1 MNVLVNCLVDRG
13 KRGRRGGVSMV
24 MHISFHPD
32 RVNCDLKCIVYK
44 EKPLAVQ
51 VIFCKFLDSI
61 QLLRGVVVSEHAF
74 REITPN
80 LSRESHWKNI

>member
-1 MNVLVNCLVDRG
+1 MFLSTVLWIEENVEG
-13 KRGRRGGVSMV
+13 GGGVSMV